1 MWTETC
7 KRGGAVAAQKSWS
20 FVSSL
25 RHSYFSSNW
34 PKLKL
39 RNYLSKFSSL
49 HVESQLFL
57 LVEREAQFPLDLH
70 VAVAERQLHRRH
82 ARRVDPIDPCPVR
95 D

>member
-1 MWTETC
+1 MDGDVH

-20 FVSSL
+20 SFL
-25 RHSYFSSNW
+25 RYETPTFRPIG